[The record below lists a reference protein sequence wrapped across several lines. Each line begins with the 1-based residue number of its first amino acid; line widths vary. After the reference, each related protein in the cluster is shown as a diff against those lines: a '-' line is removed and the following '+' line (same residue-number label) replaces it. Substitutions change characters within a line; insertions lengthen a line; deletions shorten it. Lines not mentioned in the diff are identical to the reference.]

1 VRNLPILQELATSTT
16 EQVSVGI
23 IVFNLFLSAVLSLI
37 LGWVYTKYG
46 SALSNRKQFARNFLP
61 ITMTTM
67 FIITI
72 VKSSLALSLGLIGA
86 LSIIRF
92 RTAIKEP
99 EELSYLFLTIAIGMG
114 IGANQ
119 AIITIITLLIITAII
134 CLKNINQNNA
144 ESGQTLYLTIS
155 SPTQDGNEL
164 NTIIKVLQKHCTNVN
179 LKRFDENSNLLE
191 VSFLVGFENY
201 SQLEVSKSELQGLN
215 DSIRVSFLDNS

>member
-1 VRNLPILQELATSTT
+1 MRNLPILQELAISTT
-16 EQVSVGI
+16 EQVSVWI
-23 IVFNLFLSAVLSLI
+23 IVFNLFLSAVPSLI

-134 CLKNINQNNA
+134 CLKNINQNNV

>member
-1 VRNLPILQELATSTT
+1 MKNLPVLQELATRTV
-16 EQVSVGI
+16 EQVSVWVI
-23 IVFNLFLSAVLSLI
+23 IYNLFLSAVLSLI
-37 LGWVYTKYG
+37 LGWVYTRYG
-46 SALSNRKQFARNFLP
+46 STLSNRQQFARNFLP

-99 EELSYLFLTIAIGMG
+99 EELSYLFLAIAVGMG

-119 AIITIITLLIITAII
+119 AIITVITLLTIATIIF
-134 CLKNINQNNA
+134 LKNVNKSSV
-144 ESGQTLYLTIS
+144 ESGQHLYLTVS
-155 SPTQDGNEL
+155 SSTQDGNEL
-164 NTIIKVLQKHCTNVN
+164 DAIIKVLQKHCTHVN

-191 VSFLVGFENY
+191 VSFLVGFESY
-201 SQLEVSKSELQGLN
+201 SQLEMGKSELQGLN
-215 DSIRVSFLDNS
+215 DSMRISFLDNS

>member
-16 EQVSVGI
+16 EQVSVWI

-134 CLKNINQNNA
+134 CLKNINQNNV
-144 ESGQTLYLTIS
+144 ESGQNLYLTIS
-155 SPTQDGNEL
+155 SPAQDGNEL

>member
-1 VRNLPILQELATSTT
+1 MKNLPVLQELATRTV
-16 EQVSVGI
+16 EQVSVWVI
-23 IVFNLFLSAVLSLI
+23 IYNLFLSAVLSLI
-37 LGWVYTKYG
+37 LGWVYTRYG
-46 SALSNRKQFARNFLP
+46 SALSNRQQFARNFLP

-99 EELSYLFLTIAIGMG
+99 EELSYLFLAIAVGMG

-119 AIITIITLLIITAII
+119 AIITVITLLTIAAIV
-134 CLKNINQNNA
+134 CLKNVNNSSV
-144 ESGQTLYLTIS
+144 ESGQHLYLTVS
-155 SPTQDGNEL
+155 SSTQDGNEL
-164 NTIIKVLQKHCTNVN
+164 DAIIKVLQKHCTHVN

-191 VSFLVGFENY
+191 VSFLVGFESY
-201 SQLEVSKSELQGLN
+201 SQLEMGKSELQGLN
-215 DSIRVSFLDNS
+215 DSMRISFLDNS

>member
-1 VRNLPILQELATSTT
+1 MRNLPILQELATSTT

-99 EELSYLFLTIAIGMG
+99 EEISYLFLTIAIGMG

-134 CLKNINQNNA
+134 CLKNINQNNV

>member
-1 VRNLPILQELATSTT
+1 MRNLPILQELATSTT
-16 EQVSVGI
+16 EQVSVWI

-119 AIITIITLLIITAII
+119 AIITIITLLTITAII
-134 CLKNINQNNA
+134 CLKNINQNDV
-144 ESGQTLYLTIS
+144 ESGQNLYLTIS

>member
-1 VRNLPILQELATSTT
+1 MRNLPILQELATSTT

-134 CLKNINQNNA
+134 CLKNINQNDV
-144 ESGQTLYLTIS
+144 ESGQNLYLTIS

>member
-1 VRNLPILQELATSTT
+1 MKNLPVLQELATRTV
-16 EQVSVGI
+16 EQVSVWVI
-23 IVFNLFLSAVLSLI
+23 IYNLFLSAVLSLI

-46 SALSNRKQFARNFLP
+46 SALSNRQQFARNFLP

-99 EELSYLFLTIAIGMG
+99 EELSYLFLAIAIGMG

-119 AIITIITLLIITAII
+119 AIITVITLLTIAAIV
-134 CLKNINQNNA
+134 CLKNVNNSSV
-144 ESGQTLYLTIS
+144 ESGQHLYLTVS
-155 SPTQDGNEL
+155 STTQDGNEL
-164 NTIIKVLQKHCTNVN
+164 DAIIKVLQKHCTHVN

-191 VSFLVGFENY
+191 VSFLVGFESY
-201 SQLEVSKSELQGLN
+201 SQLEMGKSELQGLN
-215 DSIRVSFLDNS
+215 DSMRISFLDNS

>member
-1 VRNLPILQELATSTT
+1 MRNLPILQELAISTT
-16 EQVSVGI
+16 EQVSVWI

-134 CLKNINQNNA
+134 CLKNINQNNV
-144 ESGQTLYLTIS
+144 ESGQNLYLTIS
-155 SPTQDGNEL
+155 SPAQDGNEL

>member
-1 VRNLPILQELATSTT
+1 MRNLPILQELATSTT

-114 IGANQ
+114 IEANQ

-134 CLKNINQNNA
+134 CLKNINQNNV
-144 ESGQTLYLTIS
+144 ESGQNLYLTIS

>member
-1 VRNLPILQELATSTT
+1 MRNLPILQELATSTT

-134 CLKNINQNNA
+134 CLKNINQNDV
-144 ESGQTLYLTIS
+144 ESGQNLYLTIS
-155 SPTQDGNEL
+155 SPAQDGNEL

>member
-1 VRNLPILQELATSTT
+1 MKNLPVLQELATRTV
-16 EQVSVGI
+16 EQVSVWVI
-23 IVFNLFLSAVLSLI
+23 IYNLFLSAVLSLI

-46 SALSNRKQFARNFLP
+46 SALSNRQQFSRNFLP

-99 EELSYLFLTIAIGMG
+99 EELSYLFLAIAIGMG

-119 AIITIITLLIITAII
+119 AIITVITLLTIAAIV
-134 CLKNINQNNA
+134 CLKNVNNSSV
-144 ESGQTLYLTIS
+144 ESGQHLYLTVS
-155 SPTQDGNEL
+155 STTQDGNEL
-164 NTIIKVLQKHCTNVN
+164 DAIIKVLQKHCTHVN

-191 VSFLVGFENY
+191 VSFLVGFESY
-201 SQLEVSKSELQGLN
+201 SQLEMGKSELQGLN
-215 DSIRVSFLDNS
+215 DSMRISFLDNS

>member
-1 VRNLPILQELATSTT
+1 MRNLPILQELATSTT

-61 ITMTTM
+61 ITMTM
-67 FIITI
+67 ILIITVI
-72 VKSSLALSLGLIGA
+72 KTSIALSLGLVGA

-92 RTAIKEP
+92 RTPIKEP

-134 CLKNINQNNA
+134 CLKNINQNNV

>member
-1 VRNLPILQELATSTT
+1 MRNLPILQELAISTT
-16 EQVSVGI
+16 EQVSVWI

-119 AIITIITLLIITAII
+119 AIITIITLLTITAII
-134 CLKNINQNNA
+134 CLKNINQNDV
-144 ESGQTLYLTIS
+144 ESGQNLYLTIS
-155 SPTQDGNEL
+155 SPAQDGNEL

>member
-1 VRNLPILQELATSTT
+1 MRNLPILQELATSTT

-134 CLKNINQNNA
+134 CLKNINQNNV
-144 ESGQTLYLTIS
+144 ESGQNLYLTIS
-155 SPTQDGNEL
+155 SPAQDGNEL

>member
-1 VRNLPILQELATSTT
+1 MRNLPILQELATSTT
-16 EQVSVGI
+16 EPVSVWI
-23 IVFNLFLSAVLSLI
+23 IVFKLFLSAVLSLI

-119 AIITIITLLIITAII
+119 AIITIITLLTITAII
-134 CLKNINQNNA
+134 CLKNINQNDV
-144 ESGQTLYLTIS
+144 ESGQNLYLTIS
-155 SPTQDGNEL
+155 SPAQDGNEL

-201 SQLEVSKSELQGLN
+201 
-215 DSIRVSFLDNS
+215 

>member
-1 VRNLPILQELATSTT
+1 MRNLPILQELATSTT

-23 IVFNLFLSAVLSLI
+23 IVFNLFLSAILSLI

>member
-1 VRNLPILQELATSTT
+1 MKNLPVLQELATRTV
-16 EQVSVGI
+16 EQVSVWVI
-23 IVFNLFLSAVLSLI
+23 IYNLFLSAVLSLI
-37 LGWVYTKYG
+37 LGWVYTRYG
-46 SALSNRKQFARNFLP
+46 SALSNRQQFARNFLP

-134 CLKNINQNNA
+134 CLKNINQNNV
-144 ESGQTLYLTIS
+144 ESGQNLYLTIS

>member
-1 VRNLPILQELATSTT
+1 MRNLPILQELATSTT
-16 EQVSVGI
+16 EQASVGI

-134 CLKNINQNNA
+134 CLKNINQNDV
-144 ESGQTLYLTIS
+144 ESGQNLYLTIS
-155 SPTQDGNEL
+155 SPAQDGNEL

>member
-1 VRNLPILQELATSTT
+1 MRNLPILQELATSTT
-16 EQVSVGI
+16 EQVSVWI

-134 CLKNINQNNA
+134 CLKNINQNNV
-144 ESGQTLYLTIS
+144 ESGQNLYLTIS
-155 SPTQDGNEL
+155 SPTQDGSEL

>member
-1 VRNLPILQELATSTT
+1 MRNLPILQELSANAA
-16 EQVSVGI
+16 EQVSVWI
-23 IVFNLFLSAVLSLI
+23 MIFNLFLSAVLSLV
-37 LGWVYTKYG
+37 LGWVYAKYG

-72 VKSSLALSLGLIGA
+72 IKSSLVLSLGLIGA

-134 CLKNINQNNA
+134 CLKNINQNNV
-144 ESGQTLYLTIS
+144 ESGQNLYLTIS

>member
-1 VRNLPILQELATSTT
+1 MRSLPVLQELATNMTA
-16 EQVSVGI
+16 QVSI
-23 IVFNLFLSAVLSLI
+23 WTIVLNLLLSAVLSLI

-99 EELSYLFLTIAIGMG
+99 EELSYLFLAIAIGMG

-134 CLKNINQNNA
+134 CLKNINQNNV
-144 ESGQTLYLTIS
+144 ESGQNLYLTIS
-155 SPTQDGNEL
+155 SPTQDGSEL
-164 NTIIKVLQKHCTNVN
+164 DTIIKVLQKHCTNVS
-179 LKRFDENSNLLE
+179 LKRFDEDSDLLE

-201 SQLEVSKSELQGLN
+201 SQLEVSKSELQRLN
-215 DSIRVSFLDNS
+215 DSMRISFLDNN

>member
-1 VRNLPILQELATSTT
+1 MKNLPVLQELATRTV
-16 EQVSVGI
+16 EQVSVWVI
-23 IVFNLFLSAVLSLI
+23 IYNLFLSAVLSLI
-37 LGWVYTKYG
+37 LGWVYTRYG
-46 SALSNRKQFARNFLP
+46 SALSNRQQFARNFLP

-99 EELSYLFLTIAIGMG
+99 EELSYLFLAIAVGMG

-119 AIITIITLLIITAII
+119 AIITVITLLTIAPIIF
-134 CLKNINQNNA
+134 LKNVNKSSV
-144 ESGQTLYLTIS
+144 ESGQHLYLTVS
-155 SPTQDGNEL
+155 SSTQDGNEL
-164 NTIIKVLQKHCTNVN
+164 DAIIKVLQKHCTHVS

-201 SQLEVSKSELQGLN
+201 SQLEVSKSELQGRN

>member
-1 VRNLPILQELATSTT
+1 MINLPVLQEFATRTV
-16 EQVSVGI
+16 EQVSLWLI
-23 IVFNLFLSAVLSLI
+23 IYNLFLSAVLSLI
-37 LGWVYTKYG
+37 LGWVYTRYG
-46 SALSNRKQFARNFLP
+46 SALSNRQQFARNFLP

-99 EELSYLFLTIAIGMG
+99 EELSYLFIAIAVGMG

-119 AIITIITLLIITAII
+119 AIITVITLLTIAAIV
-134 CLKNINQNNA
+134 CLKNVNNSSV
-144 ESGQTLYLTIS
+144 ESGQHLYLTVS
-155 SPTQDGNEL
+155 STTQDGNEL
-164 NTIIKVLQKHCTNVN
+164 DAIIKVLQKHCTHVN

-191 VSFLVGFENY
+191 VSFLVGFESY
-201 SQLEVSKSELQGLN
+201 SQLEMGKSELQGLN
-215 DSIRVSFLDNS
+215 DSMRISFLDNS

>member
-1 VRNLPILQELATSTT
+1 MRNLPILQELATSTT

-119 AIITIITLLIITAII
+119 AIITIITLLTITAII
-134 CLKNINQNNA
+134 CLKNINQNDV
-144 ESGQTLYLTIS
+144 ESGQNLYLTIS
-155 SPTQDGNEL
+155 SPAQDGNEL

>member
-1 VRNLPILQELATSTT
+1 MRNLPILQELSANAA
-16 EQVSVGI
+16 EQVSVWI
-23 IVFNLFLSAVLSLI
+23 MIFNLLLSAVLSLV
-37 LGWVYTKYG
+37 LGWVYAKYG

-72 VKSSLALSLGLIGA
+72 IKSSLVLSLGLIGA

-119 AIITIITLLIITAII
+119 AIITIVTLLTIIAII
-134 CLKNINQNNA
+134 WLRNINQNNM
-144 ESGQTLYLTIS
+144 ENGQNLYLTIS

-164 NTIIKVLQKHCTNVN
+164 NVIIKVLQKHCTDVN

-191 VSFLVGFENY
+191 ASFLVGFENY
-201 SQLEVSKSELQGLN
+201 SQLEMSKSELQGLN
-215 DSIRVSFLDNS
+215 DSMRISFIDNS

>member
-1 VRNLPILQELATSTT
+1 MRNLPILQELATSTT

-134 CLKNINQNNA
+134 CLKNINQNNV
-144 ESGQTLYLTIS
+144 ESGQNLYLTIS
-155 SPTQDGNEL
+155 STTQDGNEL

>member
-1 VRNLPILQELATSTT
+1 MKNLPVLQELATRTV
-16 EQVSVGI
+16 EQVSVWVI
-23 IVFNLFLSAVLSLI
+23 IYNLFLSAVLSLI
-37 LGWVYTKYG
+37 LGWVYTRYG

-99 EELSYLFLTIAIGMG
+99 EELSYLFLAIAIGMG

-134 CLKNINQNNA
+134 CLKNINQNNV
-144 ESGQTLYLTIS
+144 ESGQNLYLTIS
-155 SPTQDGNEL
+155 SPTQDGSEL
-164 NTIIKVLQKHCTNVN
+164 DTIIKVLQKHCTNVS
-179 LKRFDENSNLLE
+179 LKRFDEDSDLLE

-201 SQLEVSKSELQGLN
+201 SQLEASKSELQRLN
-215 DSIRVSFLDNS
+215 DSMRISFLDNN

>member
-1 VRNLPILQELATSTT
+1 MRNLPILQELAISTT
-16 EQVSVGI
+16 EQVSVWI

-119 AIITIITLLIITAII
+119 AIITIITLLTITAII
-134 CLKNINQNNA
+134 CLKNINQNDV
-144 ESGQTLYLTIS
+144 ESGQNLYLTIS
-155 SPTQDGNEL
+155 SPAQDGSEL

>member
-1 VRNLPILQELATSTT
+1 MRNLPILQELATSTT
-16 EQVSVGI
+16 EQISVWI

-119 AIITIITLLIITAII
+119 AIITIITLLTITAII
-134 CLKNINQNNA
+134 CLKNINQNDV
-144 ESGQTLYLTIS
+144 ESGQNLYLTIS
-155 SPTQDGNEL
+155 SPAQDGNEL

>member
-1 VRNLPILQELATSTT
+1 MRNLPILQELATSTT

-134 CLKNINQNNA
+134 CLKNINQNNV
-144 ESGQTLYLTIS
+144 ESGQTLCLTIS

>member
-1 VRNLPILQELATSTT
+1 MRNLPILQELATSTT

-134 CLKNINQNNA
+134 CLKNINQNNV
-144 ESGQTLYLTIS
+144 ESGQNLYLTIS

-164 NTIIKVLQKHCTNVN
+164 NIIIKVLQKHCTDVN

>member
-1 VRNLPILQELATSTT
+1 MRNLPILQELAISTT
-16 EQVSVGI
+16 EQVSVWI

-119 AIITIITLLIITAII
+119 AIITIITLLTITAII
-134 CLKNINQNNA
+134 CLKNINQNNV
-144 ESGQTLYLTIS
+144 ESGQNLYLTIS

>member
-1 VRNLPILQELATSTT
+1 MRNLPILQELATSTT

-119 AIITIITLLIITAII
+119 AIITIITLLTITAII
-134 CLKNINQNNA
+134 CLKNINQNNV
-144 ESGQTLYLTIS
+144 ESGQNLYLTIS
-155 SPTQDGNEL
+155 SPAQDGNEL

>member
-1 VRNLPILQELATSTT
+1 VRNLPILQELSANAA
-16 EQVSVGI
+16 EQVSVWI
-23 IVFNLFLSAVLSLI
+23 MIFNLFLSAVLSLV
-37 LGWVYTKYG
+37 LGWVYAKYG

-72 VKSSLALSLGLIGA
+72 IKSSLVLSLGLIGA

-119 AIITIITLLIITAII
+119 AIITIVTLLTIIAII
-134 CLKNINQNNA
+134 WLRNINQNNM
-144 ESGQTLYLTIS
+144 ENGQNLYLTIS

-164 NTIIKVLQKHCTNVN
+164 NVIIKVLQKHCTDVN

-191 VSFLVGFENY
+191 ASFLVGFENY
-201 SQLEVSKSELQGLN
+201 SQLEMSKSELQGLN
-215 DSIRVSFLDNS
+215 DSMRISFIDNS

>member
-1 VRNLPILQELATSTT
+1 MRNLPILQELSANAA
-16 EQVSVGI
+16 EQVSVWI
-23 IVFNLFLSAVLSLI
+23 MIFNLFLSAVLSLV
-37 LGWVYTKYG
+37 LGWVYAKYG

-72 VKSSLALSLGLIGA
+72 IKSSLVLSLGLIGA

-119 AIITIITLLIITAII
+119 AIITIVTLLTIIAII
-134 CLKNINQNNA
+134 WLRNINQNNM
-144 ESGQTLYLTIS
+144 ENGQNLYLTIS

-164 NTIIKVLQKHCTNVN
+164 NIIIKVLQKHCTDVN

-191 VSFLVGFENY
+191 ASFLVGFENY
-201 SQLEVSKSELQGLN
+201 SQLEMSKSELQGLN
-215 DSIRVSFLDNS
+215 DSMRISFIDNS

>member
-1 VRNLPILQELATSTT
+1 
-16 EQVSVGI
+16 
-23 IVFNLFLSAVLSLI
+23 
-37 LGWVYTKYG
+37 
-46 SALSNRKQFARNFLP
+46 
-61 ITMTTM
+61 MTTM

-134 CLKNINQNNA
+134 CLKNINQNDV
-144 ESGQTLYLTIS
+144 ESGQNLYLTIS
-155 SPTQDGNEL
+155 SPAQDGNEL

>member
-1 VRNLPILQELATSTT
+1 MRNLPILQELATSTT

-134 CLKNINQNNA
+134 CLKNIIC
-144 ESGQTLYLTIS
+144 S
-155 SPTQDGNEL
+155 
-164 NTIIKVLQKHCTNVN
+164 
-179 LKRFDENSNLLE
+179 
-191 VSFLVGFENY
+191 
-201 SQLEVSKSELQGLN
+201 
-215 DSIRVSFLDNS
+215 